1 MPRKKKRAR
10 TSRRKTVVGR
20 VPGVS
25 VPSTPRSRAA
35 SRANAFKH
43 GGRAQV
49 VTPLD
54 VQRERLRRISPD
66 APEIIESYA
75 TQLSTGD
82 SSGVDALTVAA
93 LTETEL
99 MRRAT
104 GREIRERGINIEEAI
119 IGPDGSVRTDVVK
132 LKANP
137 ALEHYRWQS
146 EHVGATADQMRLS
159 RKSGGEGAVNDAL
172 AKQLA
177 RRAMLMGADPEGL
190 PAPAPRRQ
198 LPGDVPID
206 AELVQ

>member
-1 MPRKKKRAR
+1 VK
-10 TSRRKTVVGR
+10 
-20 VPGVS
+20 

-43 GGRAQV
+43 GGRAEV

-75 TQLSTGD
+75 AQLSTGD
-82 SSGVDALTVAA
+82 TSGVDALTVAA

-99 MRRAT
+99 MRRET
-104 GREIRERGINIEEAI
+104 YRTIREKGELIKEAV
-119 IGPDGSVRTDVVK
+119 IGPDGNVRLDVVK

-137 ALEHYRWQS
+137 LMEHARWQS

-172 AKQLA
+172 AKRLA
-177 RRAMLMGADPEGL
+177 RNAMLMGADPDGL
-190 PAPAPRRQ
+190 PAPAPR
-198 LPGDVPID
+198 LSAGKPPIET
-206 AELVQ
+206 ELVQR